1 MNEIRQLLIN
11 TSPLRSSSR
20 ATPSL
25 SGRPSSQGILNR
37 TAFFCCPSVVYKINA
52 RVVCSRKVA
61 PAFFLDWSK
70 RRQFAHTNTKSWS
83 RYGKLSALSGWRG
96 LLLKASRQIEF
107 VCFERFL
114 FFSFASIWRTR
125 CWSGFMARKLAEQVW
140 QMAPDDCAWVEEVVD
155 QSITW
160 T

>member
-25 SGRPSSQGILNR
+25 SGRPNSQGILNR

-52 RVVCSRKVA
+52 HANWLLR
-61 PAFFLDWSK
+61 FFLNLSK

-107 VCFERFL
+107 VCFERF

-140 QMAPDDCAWVEEVVD
+140 QMAPDDCAWIEEVFD